1 MDNYLFLPRAAAAAL
16 YDLSFAAAT
25 GLTLCLLWLPA
36 GTAHLHRRLRRALLS
51 ASILTVC
58 ALTAQLW
65 LITATMIGAATPHD
79 VLPQLHDVLTATH
92 AGRIASAAILP
103 ALLLLTLSAIAAA
116 QASKLDTT
124 RSPQRL
130 LKTSLATVVILAI
143 LRSATGHAAAQG
155 DFNLDEA
162 VQLLHLA
169 ATALWAGLIL
179 AAGLL
184 IAPRLRNATDAVT
197 LTHLGRRISAA
208 ATLAIGVVILSGLY
222 NAWRGLGG
230 VHLHPL
236 VNTQWG
242 VLLTTKS
249 ALVSAALLVGLYNRL
264 LLRRNPEL
272 TPADAARFT
281 RSLCLEAC
289 IMLAILTLSAFLA
302 NSMPANMPM

>member
-25 GLTLCLLWLPA
+25 GLLLCLLWLPA
-36 GTAHLHRRLRRALLS
+36 GAAHLHRRLRRALLS
-51 ASILTVC
+51 ASILTVS

-79 VLPQLHDVLTATH
+79 VFPQLHDVLTATH

-103 ALLLLTLSAIAAA
+103 ALLLLTLSAIAAT

-130 LKTSLATVVILAI
+130 LNTSLATVVILAI

-169 ATALWAGLIL
+169 ATGLWAGLIL
-179 AAGLL
+179 AAGLV
-184 IAPRLRNATDAVT
+184 IAPRLRNATDAPT

-230 VHLHPL
+230 VHLRPL

-249 ALVSAALLVGLYNRL
+249 TLVSAALLVGLYNRL

-281 RSLCLEAC
+281 RSLRLEAWV
-289 IMLAILTLSAFLA
+289 MLAILTLSAFLA